1 MGIVVRQSFLNL
13 ISIGIAFLIGA
24 VNTLYL
30 YPTFLG
36 SKLQGLVIALLA
48 ISNIIQPFISFGT
61 QHAVI
66 RYYSKYTKKTDRDGL
81 LTISLLIPLLIV
93 ILFIPVFLTF
103 YEEIRQFLFQSDQ
116 SLSRYAYVILFIA
129 ISTSFFEIFYSWLRV
144 KLKSVFGNFLKELY
158 PRLLISLLL
167 LSYSIGIL
175 DFERFILLLIYGYYL
190 RLLIV
195 VIYAFYIN
203 KPKLNLNIKK
213 DFNEIFK
220 YCLLIFLSGAASS
233 IILDID
239 KSMLSSILT
248 VENVAYYSVAV
259 FIAAVIEIPG
269 RAMFQILSPVVA
281 TAINKNQMKKLEDLL
296 KKSSTN
302 LVLVASL
309 FFLLIN
315 LNIEDFYDML
325 NQDGYSIGIP
335 IVIIVSLGKLYSM
348 SIGCINNIISN
359 SKYYY
364 YTFWFSLFSSILAVI
379 LNIYLISSFGIIGA
393 AYATLIVLIIMNSL
407 KIYLVK
413 LKFKIH
419 PYSRDTIKI
428 LILSVLTYIIFSNL
442 ELGFFSHINIL
453 IKSSLILII
462 YTLSAYIFKLSDDV
476 NIFIDKFNKNW

>member
-36 SKLQGLVIALLA
+36 SKLQGLIIALLA
-48 ISNIIQPFISFGT
+48 ISNLLQPFISFGT

-66 RYYSKYTKKTDRDGL
+66 RYYSKYNKKTDKDGL
-81 LTISLLIPLLIV
+81 LTLSIIIPFVIV
-93 ILFIPVFLTF
+93 ILFVPLF
-103 YEEIRQFLFQSDQ
+103 YAYYDQIRLYLFQSDQ
-116 SLSRYAYVILFIA
+116 SLSKYAYVILFIA
-129 ISTSFFEIFYSWLRV
+129 VSTSFFEVFYSWLRV

-158 PRLLISLLL
+158 PRLLIAFLLI
-167 LSYSIGIL
+167 SYSYGIL
-175 DFERFILLLIYGYYL
+175 NFENFVLFLIYGYYL

-195 VIYAFYIN
+195 IIYSFYIN
-203 KPKLNLNIKK
+203 RPRISFAFKS
-213 DFNEIFK
+213 DFKEVFK

-281 TAINKNQMKKLEDLL
+281 DAINKNHFKKLEGLL

-315 LNIEDFYDML
+315 LNLNDFYEML

-335 IVIIVSLGKLYSM
+335 IVIIVSFGKLYSM

-364 YTFWFSLFSSILAVI
+364 YTFWFSLFSSILAVV
-379 LNIYLISSFGIIGA
+379 LNIYLITEYGIVGA

-407 KIYLVK
+407 KLYLIKVK
-413 LKFKIH
+413 FNIH
-419 PYSRDTIKI
+419 PYSKDTVKI
-428 LILSVLTYIIFSNL
+428 IVLKYI
-442 ELGFFSHINIL
+442 GVCYFF
-453 IKSSLILII
+453 KS
-462 YTLSAYIFKLSDDV
+462 
-476 NIFIDKFNKNW
+476 

>member
-36 SKLQGLVIALLA
+36 SKLQGLIIALLA
-48 ISNIIQPFISFGT
+48 ISNLLQPFISFGT

-66 RYYSKYTKKTDRDGL
+66 RYYSKYNKKSDKDGL
-81 LTISLLIPLLIV
+81 LTLSIIIPFVIV
-93 ILFIPVFLTF
+93 ILFVPIF
-103 YEEIRQFLFQSDQ
+103 YAYYDQIRLYLFQSDQ
-116 SLSRYAYVILFIA
+116 SLSKYAYVILFIA
-129 ISTSFFEIFYSWLRV
+129 VSTSFFEVFYSWLRV

-158 PRLLISLLL
+158 PRLLIAFLLI
-167 LSYSIGIL
+167 SYSYGIL
-175 DFERFILLLIYGYYL
+175 NFENFVLFLIYGYYL

-195 VIYAFYIN
+195 IIYSFYIN
-203 KPKLNLNIKK
+203 KPRISFAFKS
-213 DFNEIFK
+213 DFKEVFK

-281 TAINKNQMKKLEDLL
+281 DAINKNHFKKLEGLL

-315 LNIEDFYDML
+315 LNLNDFYEML

-335 IVIIVSLGKLYSM
+335 IVIIVSFGKLYSM

-364 YTFWFSLFSSILAVI
+364 YTFWFSLFSSILAVV
-379 LNIYLISSFGIIGA
+379 LNIYLITEFGIVGA

-407 KIYLVK
+407 KLYLIKVK
-413 LKFKIH
+413 FNIH
-419 PYSRDTIKI
+419 PYSKDTVKI
-428 LILSVLTYIIFSNL
+428 IVLSILGFVIFSNL
-442 ELGFFSHINIL
+442 KLDFDPVLNI
-453 IKSSLILII
+453 IVKSSLVLIL
-462 YTLSAYIFKLSDDV
+462 YTLSAYIFRLSDDV